1 MYEYLYF
8 WNFQDK
14 NFELRKM
21 VNNNKP
27 YYEYRVIEN
36 YKPIARLINFPA
48 IVKKFQNE
56 K

>member
-21 VNNNKP
+21 VNDKP
-27 YYEYRVIEN
+27 YYEYRDIEN
-36 YKPIARLINFPA
+36 YKPVAKIINFSA
-48 IVKKFQNE
+48 IVKKFSNE

>member
-1 MYEYLYF
+1 MYEFLDF

-14 NFELRKM
+14 NFYLRKM
-21 VNNNKP
+21 VNNKP

-36 YKPIARLINFPA
+36 YKPVAKLINFSA
-48 IVKKFQNE
+48 IVEKFSND

>member
-1 MYEYLYF
+1 MYEFLDF

-21 VNNNKP
+21 VNNKP

-36 YKPIARLINFPA
+36 YKPVAKLINFSA
-48 IVKKFQNE
+48 IVKKFQND